1 MPNSSLSHTF
11 KIGAF
16 LLCVHYPLM
25 VLFWLTRERRFFKI
39 WNHETSCSP
48 EVQFWE
54 WQGCFSKQNSGQPR
68 SSGCAVKGAWAAG
81 RLRGLGTERRF
92 LATLPGSRR
101 PRRGAARPAAARAAQ
116 VFPRTSRTE
125 DPAPSQ
131 EQSRARLELLRHYGR
146 VCASVL
152 STDSLP
158 NLLGLTASLLVA
170 LAFTYFLFPFLFL
183 RARGSKCKSR
193 PLLPGWRWR
202 GWGGLESAHCACS
215 AEHPRRSTG
224 ARELHESL
232 WLLLWTVLTLHFAFT
247 LNA

>member
-1 MPNSSLSHTF
+1 MFL
-11 KIGAF
+11 KAELGAATEQRMRGEGRVGSRAAPWSGNWKA
-16 LLCVHYPLM
+16 LPGNAARVPPPPP
-25 VLFWLTRERRFFKI
+25 R
-39 WNHETSCSP
+39 CSP
-48 EVQFWE
+48 TRRCAGSPGLPQNL
-54 WQGCFSKQNSGQPR
+54 QSRGPSAKPGAKQ
-68 SSGCAVKGAWAAG
+68 
-81 RLRGLGTERRF
+81 
-92 LATLPGSRR
+92 
-101 PRRGAARPAAARAAQ
+101 
-116 VFPRTSRTE
+116 
-125 DPAPSQ
+125 
-131 EQSRARLELLRHYGR
+131 RARLELLRHYGR

-202 GWGGLESAHCACS
+202 GWGGLETAHCACS